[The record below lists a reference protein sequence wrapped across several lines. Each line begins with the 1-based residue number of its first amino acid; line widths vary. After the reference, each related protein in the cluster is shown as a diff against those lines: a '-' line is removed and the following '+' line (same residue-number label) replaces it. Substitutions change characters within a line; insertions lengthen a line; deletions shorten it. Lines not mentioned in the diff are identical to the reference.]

1 MIHTHFQAAT
11 ESRSLLRWLDM
22 TRIYI
27 QKVHLTA
34 CTDRSGDQTHW
45 LNLQS
50 ITQLLGHV
58 RTFRHQLKETKLK
71 CCERKHV
78 NRNILYLVTVC
89 SLETTNQFKHFFFF
103 LIVHSEVLWST
114 VFYVPYYVFVY
125 TRVYSVVYGLE
136 HNMSTLFLWSMEV
149 IILR

>member
-1 MIHTHFQAAT
+1 MW
-11 ESRSLLRWLDM
+11 SLLRWLDM

-58 RTFRHQLKETKLK
+58 RTFRHQQKETKLK

-78 NRNILYLVTVC
+78 NRNILYLVAVC
-89 SLETTNQFKHFFFF
+89 SLETTNQFQAFFVCSFILKYYDPPCFMF
-103 LIVHSEVLWST
+103 LTMYLCTHVCILLYMGLNITWAPCFYEVWK
-114 VFYVPYYVFVY
+114 
-125 TRVYSVVYGLE
+125 
-136 HNMSTLFLWSMEV
+136 
-149 IILR
+149 